1 MRLSETPVAVRC
13 ARTRRLPSLSL
24 GAAAE
29 YDRSR
34 QSQVYLDLSPS
45 HGAGKPDART
55 QSTKPC
61 AMDVPH
67 ATQTYANDSISRAAL
82 LGGDKPR
89 HAASPPGLRPKSDTS
104 RHSEPKRRALTPAP
118 PPKRQL
124 DRLARWPIS
133 RAFTV
138 RHLACAARRSALEQS
153 PIALH
158 CAPDSARRHTADEQ
172 RSYGLSPGRPLMRQ
186 SACRTA
192 VKPRFDRTPAHM
204 TLQRSETE
212 ARHTRH
218 TSQSYTL
225 AIARPDTDDPRVVRR
240 VNDGPRART
249 R

>member
-1 MRLSETPVAVRC
+1 MT
-13 ARTRRLPSLSL
+13 
-24 GAAAE
+24 AAASPKSTSTSAPRTAPE
-29 YDRSR
+29 NRTHGRRARSRVRWTCRTPRRHTPATPSHELRCLTGTSLAMPLAHRSSDRSR
-34 QSQVYLDLSPS
+34 
-45 HGAGKPDART
+45 T
-55 QSTKPC
+55 QAVT
-61 AMDVPH
+61 
-67 ATQTYANDSISRAAL
+67 R
-82 LGGDKPR
+82 
-89 HAASPPGLRPKSDTS
+89 
-104 RHSEPKRRALTPAP
+104 EPKLRALTPAP

-138 RHLACAARRSALEQS
+138 RHLACSARRRVLEQS

-192 VKPRFDRTPAHM
+192 VKPRFDRAPAHM

-225 AIARPDTDDPRVVRR
+225 AIARPDTDGPRVARR
-240 VNDGPRART
+240 VNDEPRART